1 MISFSERIMFM
12 RFEEIAIK
20 VDSDL
25 VKEAETLFAKLGI
38 TLQEAIII
46 FLEHSVR
53 EQSIPFEVTRKISL

>member
-1 MISFSERIMFM
+1 M
-12 RFEEIAIK
+12 RLEEITIK

-25 VKEAETLFAKLGI
+25 VNEAETLFAKLGI
-38 TLQEAIII
+38 TLEEAIIM